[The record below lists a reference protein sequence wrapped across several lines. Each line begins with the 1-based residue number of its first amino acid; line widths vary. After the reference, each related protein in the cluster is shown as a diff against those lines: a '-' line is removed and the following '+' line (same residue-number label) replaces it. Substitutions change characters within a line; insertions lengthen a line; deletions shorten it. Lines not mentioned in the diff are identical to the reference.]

1 MTSCLGRAAWIIDS
15 GATCYMC
22 NEQSDFVKYQK
33 FKTPL
38 KVKLGDGYE
47 VDGIGNGIVIL
58 TSQLPS
64 GKHRKCKL
72 HNVLH
77 IPSLSYN
84 LLSVPA
90 VTEHGKTVQFEGTT
104 CQILDGCKPIGIG
117 IKSGEYFI

>member
-1 MTSCLGRAAWIIDS
+1 
-15 GATCYMC
+15 MC
-22 NEQSDFVKYQK
+22 NEQSDFVKTEK
-33 FKTPL
+33 LTTPL

-47 VDGIGNGIVIL
+47 VDGIGSVTVAL
-58 TSQLPS
+58 TSQLPNV
-64 GKHRKCKL
+64 KHKKCKL

-104 CQILDGCKPIGIG
+104 C
-117 IKSGEYFI
+117 

>member
-1 MTSCLGRAAWIIDS
+1 M
-15 GATCYMC
+15 
-22 NEQSDFVKYQK
+22 
-33 FKTPL
+33 KTPL

-47 VDGIGNGIVIL
+47 VDGIGSGTVAL

-64 GKHRKCKL
+64 GKHKL

-77 IPSLSYN
+77 IPSMSYN

-104 CQILDGCKPIGIG
+104 CQILDECKLAYWYWYQVCMRN
-117 IKSGEYFI
+117 YFILTVTKLLSVPIQCDRH